1 MGKLKIKIVG
11 DAQNQTYI
19 GDLMTGQI
27 FKYSGFWFRASDEF
41 DADGKRLC
49 SRMSDNLILHIS
61 PDEIVD
67 GDVYELS
74 LDETVIALKKVG

>member
-61 PDEIVD
+61 PDEIVNE
-67 GDVYELS
+67 VFELS
-74 LDETVIALKKVG
+74 LDKTVIALVKVK

>member
-27 FKYSGFWFRASDEF
+27 FKYSGFWYRASDEF
-41 DADGKRLC
+41 DADGNSLC

-61 PDEIVD
+61 PDEIVNE
-67 GDVYELS
+67 VFELS
-74 LDETVIALKKVG
+74 LDKTVIALVKVK